1 MTRSMPTASAMGLR
15 ATTSGAAT
23 QLGLAMMPS
32 LPAMSA
38 SLTSGTTSGTFGS
51 MRNADELSMTTA
63 PASTAAGAKS
73 RARWPP
79 AEKRAIWMPSNEF
92 SVSSCTSK
100 GLPR

>member
-1 MTRSMPTASAMGLR
+1 MTRAIPTASAMGLR

-23 QLGLAMMPS
+23 QLGLAIIPEWF
-32 LPAMSA
+32 AMSP
-38 SLTSGTTSGTFGS
+38 SLTSGTTSGTSGS
-51 MRNADELSMTTA
+51 VRNADELSMTTA

-73 RARWPP
+73 LARSDP
-79 AEKRAIWMPSNEF
+79 AENSAIWIPSNEF